1 MRQEIWVG
9 RSVIFIFLMM
19 KDAITD
25 LLISSQVNTSY
36 DACRRTADCKAG
48 YALTPRF
55 KERDLYNL
63 IATKQWLRA
72 ECS

>member
-25 LLISSQVNTSY
+25 LLISSQMNTPY
-36 DACRRTADCKAG
+36 DACRRTVDCKAG
-48 YALTPRF
+48 YALTPRL
-55 KERDLYNL
+55 KERYLYNL